1 MGELDGLVVAITGA
15 GSGIGQALARG
26 FMSDGASV
34 VGCDLPANLAAAQEV
49 CDLVLAVDV
58 TRPEELD
65 TWAGAAVERFGR
77 IDAAVANAGISR
89 RGSVEDA
96 DQADVEAVYRVNV
109 FGVLNTLRAVLGP
122 MREQGH
128 GRLLAVSS
136 RTAEFCPPGG
146 VAYSSS
152 KAAVLAIVRSLS
164 HELAGTDILANC
176 MFPGICRT
184 AMNPH
189 AGRDPALAYPT
200 ARLLATLPTGGPSG
214 RTFADAEEY
223 PIYSEFAA
231 DTKPPL
237 G

>member
-1 MGELDGLVVAITGA
+1 MGELDGMVVTITGA

-26 FMSDGASV
+26 FASDGASV
-34 VGCDLPANLAAAQEV
+34 VGCDLPVNVAAAEEV
-49 CDLVLAVDV
+49 CDLVVAADV
-58 TRPEELD
+58 TKPEELD
-65 TWAGAAVERFGR
+65 AWARMAVEHFGH
-77 IDAAVANAGISR
+77 IDVAVANAGISR
-89 RGSVEDA
+89 RGSVEDG
-96 DQADVEAVYRVNV
+96 DLDDVAAVCGVNV
-109 FGVLNTLRAVLGP
+109 FGVLHTLRAVLGP
-122 MREQGH
+122 MRQQGH
-128 GRLLAVSS
+128 GRLIAVSS
-136 RTAEFCPPGG
+136 RTAEFCPGGG

-152 KAAVLAIVRSLS
+152 KAAVLAIVRSLA

-184 AMNPH
+184 AMNPY
-189 AGRDPALAYPT
+189 AGQDPALAYPT
-200 ARLLATLPTGGPSG
+200 ARLLATLPPGGPSG